1 MYLSLWYSFI
11 MFYVAL
17 RILLYDKT
25 RSLITLLGVV
35 FAVGLIFNQ
44 LGIFLGLMETSS
56 VIIDHTPGDIWVTSK
71 NSKNFDFSQPF
82 PEYIYNHTIADPDI
96 QSAEKLIVA
105 WGIIRQKEGGTEQVE
120 VVGFNPDT
128 GVGGPWDMMEGDP
141 RRLKNGNFAIVD
153 ESAMKRLGKIQVGE
167 HRDVLAHRLEIIGIS
182 RGVKSFTT
190 APILFTSFELAQ
202 RLVTYMGSDS
212 TVFVVAKVK
221 QGAAAEP
228 VIERLRKRLN
238 GVDVFSAADFSM
250 KTRKYW
256 AIETGVGFSFMLT
269 IVISFLVGM
278 LIVGQTIYNST
289 MEHIKEF
296 GTLKALGANNLDIY
310 KIIFSQAMINAMLG
324 YIVSLIVTIATVKVY
339 ELGGMV
345 MVVRGWVN
353 FLVLALTLVMCLSAA
368 FVSVRRIKK
377 IDPAILFRG

>member
-1 MYLSLWYSFI
+1 

-17 RILLYDKT
+17 RILLYDKV

-44 LGIFLGLMETSS
+44 LGTFLGLMETSS
-56 VIIDHTPGDIWVTSK
+56 VIIDHAPGDIWVTSK
-71 NSKNFDFSQPF
+71 NSKNFDFSQQF
-82 PEYIYNHTIADPDI
+82 PDYIYNHTISDPDI
-96 QSAEKLIVA
+96 QSADKLIVA
-105 WGIIRQKEGGTEQVE
+105 WGVIRQNEGGTEQIE

-128 GVGGPWDMMEGDP
+128 GVGGPWEMMEGDP

-153 ESAMKRLGKIQVGE
+153 ESAMKRLGKIQTGE
-167 HRDVLAHRLEIIGIS
+167 YRDVLAHRLQIIGIS

-202 RLVTYMGSDS
+202 RLVPYVGSDS

-221 QGAAAEP
+221 PDADVES
-228 VIERLRKRLN
+228 VVKRLRNRLK
-238 GVDVFSAADFSM
+238 GVDVYTRADFSM
-250 KTRKYW
+250 KTRRYW
-256 AIETGVGFSFMLT
+256 AVETGVGFSFMLT

-278 LIVGQTIYNST
+278 LIVGQTIFNST

-296 GTLKALGANNLDIY
+296 GTLKALGANNMDIY
-310 KIIFSQAMINAMLG
+310 RIIFSQAMINAMLG
-324 YIVSLIVTIATVKVY
+324 YIVSLLITIATVKIY
-339 ELGGMV
+339 EQGGMV
-345 MVVRGWVN
+345 LVVKGWIN
-353 FLVLALTLVMCLSAA
+353 LLVLALTLIMCLTAA
-368 FVSVRRIKK
+368 FVSVRRIKN

>member
-1 MYLSLWYSFI
+1 

-56 VIIDHTPGDIWVTSK
+56 VIIDRTPGDIWVTSK

-82 PEYIYNHTIADPDI
+82 PEYIYYQTIADPDI

-128 GVGGPWDMMEGDP
+128 GVGGPWDMLAGDP
-141 RRLKNGNFAIVD
+141 RHLKNGNFAIVD

-167 HRDVLAHRLEIIGIS
+167 YRDVLFHRLQIVGIS

-221 QGAAAEP
+221 PGVEVKQ
-228 VIERLRKRLN
+228 VISRLQQRLK
-238 GVDVFSAADFSM
+238 GVDVYTAAEFSM

-296 GTLKALGANNLDIY
+296 GTLKALGASNKDIY
-310 KIIFSQAMINAMLG
+310 KIIFSQAIINAMFG
-324 YIVSLIVTIATVKVY
+324 YIISLIITISTVKLY

-353 FLVLALTLVMCLSAA
+353 FLVLGLTLLMCLGAA
-368 FVSVRRIKK
+368 FVSVRRIKS

>member
-1 MYLSLWYSFI
+1 

-56 VIIDHTPGDIWVTSK
+56 VIIDRTPGDIWVTSK

-82 PEYIYNHTIADPDI
+82 PEYIYYQTIADPDI

-128 GVGGPWDMMEGDP
+128 GVGGPWDMLAGDP
-141 RRLKNGNFAIVD
+141 RNLKNGNFAIVD

-167 HRDVLAHRLEIIGIS
+167 YRDVLFHRLQIVGIS

-221 QGAAAEP
+221 PGVEVKQ
-228 VIERLRKRLN
+228 VISRLQQRLK
-238 GVDVFSAADFSM
+238 GVDVYTAGEFSM

-296 GTLKALGANNLDIY
+296 GTLKALGASNSDIY
-310 KIIFSQAMINAMLG
+310 KIIFSQAIINAMFG
-324 YIVSLIVTIATVKVY
+324 YIISLIITISTVKLY

-353 FLVLALTLVMCLSAA
+353 FLVLGLTLLMCLGAA
-368 FVSVRRIKK
+368 FVSVRRIKS

>member
-1 MYLSLWYSFI
+1 

-17 RILLYDKT
+17 RILLYDKV

-56 VIIDHTPGDIWVTSK
+56 VIVDHTPGDIWVTSK

-82 PEYIYNHTIADPDI
+82 PDYVYHQTIADDGI

-128 GVGGPWDMMEGDP
+128 GVGGPWELVSGDL
-141 RRLKNGNFAIVD
+141 RSLKNGNCAIVD
-153 ESAMKRLGKIQVGE
+153 ESAMKRLGRIQTGE
-167 HRDVLAHRLEIIGIS
+167 YRDVLSHRLQIVGIS
-182 RGVKSFTT
+182 RGAKSFTT

-202 RLVTYMGSDS
+202 RLVTYVGSDS
-212 TVFVVAKVK
+212 TVFVVAKVRPGVDAD
-221 QGAAAEP
+221 QVVA
-228 VIERLRKRLN
+228 RLKARLK
-238 GVDVFSAADFSM
+238 GVDVFVAHDFSM
-250 KTRKYW
+250 KTRRYW
-256 AIETGVGFSFMLT
+256 AVETGVGFSFLLT

-289 MEHIKEF
+289 VEHIKEF
-296 GTLKALGANNLDIY
+296 GTLKALGATNREIY
-310 KIIFSQAMINAMLG
+310 KIIFSQAMINALAG
-324 YIVSLIVTIATVKVY
+324 YIVSLIVTLASVKIY
-339 ELGGMV
+339 EAGGMV

-353 FLVLALTLVMCLSAA
+353 FLVLGLTLLMCFASA
-368 FVSVRRIKK
+368 FVSVRRIKR

>member
-1 MYLSLWYSFI
+1 

-17 RILLYDKT
+17 RILLYDKV

-56 VIIDHTPGDIWVTSK
+56 VIVDHTPGDIWVTSK

-82 PEYIYNHTIADPDI
+82 PDYVYHQTIADDGI

-120 VVGFNPDT
+120 VVGFNPDS
-128 GVGGPWDMMEGDP
+128 GVGGPWELVSGDL
-141 RRLKNGNFAIVD
+141 RLLKNGNYAIVD
-153 ESAMKRLGKIQVGE
+153 ESAMKRLGRIQVGE
-167 HRDVLAHRLEIIGIS
+167 YRDVLSHRLQVVGIS
-182 RGVKSFTT
+182 RGAKSFTT

-202 RLVTYMGSDS
+202 RLVTYVGSDS

-221 QGAAAEP
+221 PGVNVDQVVA
-228 VIERLRKRLN
+228 RLKARLK
-238 GVDVFSAADFSM
+238 GVDVFVARDFSM
-250 KTRKYW
+250 KTRRYW
-256 AIETGVGFSFMLT
+256 AVETGVGFSFLLT
-269 IVISFLVGM
+269 IIISFLVGM

-289 MEHIKEF
+289 VEHIKEF
-296 GTLKALGANNLDIY
+296 GTLKALGASNREIY
-310 KIIFSQAMINAMLG
+310 KIIFSQAMINALAG
-324 YIVSLIVTIATVKVY
+324 YIVSLIVTLASVKIY
-339 ELGGMV
+339 EAGGMV

-353 FLVLALTLVMCLSAA
+353 FLVLGLTLLMCFASA
-368 FVSVRRIKK
+368 FVSVRRIKR

>member
-1 MYLSLWYSFI
+1 

-17 RILLYDKT
+17 RILLYDKV

-82 PEYIYNHTIADPDI
+82 PEYIYNHTIADPGI
-96 QSAEKLIVA
+96 QSADKLIVA

-120 VVGFNPDT
+120 IVGFNPDS
-128 GVGGPWDMMEGDP
+128 GDGGPWEMMAGDP

-167 HRDVLAHRLEIIGIS
+167 YRDVLSHRLQIVGIS

-190 APILFTSFELAQ
+190 APILFTSFVLAQ
-202 RLVTYMGSDS
+202 RLVPYMGSDS

-221 QGAAAEP
+221 PGVP
-228 VIERLRKRLN
+228 VEQVIARLRGRLK
-238 GVDVFSAADFSM
+238 GVDVFTHADFSM

-289 MEHIKEF
+289 MEHIREF
-296 GTLKALGANNLDIY
+296 GTLKALGANNSDIY
-310 KIIFSQAMINAMLG
+310 RIIFSQAMINAILG
-324 YIVSLIVTIATVKVY
+324 YIVSLLITVATVKFY

-353 FLVLALTLVMCLSAA
+353 FLVLGLTLLMCLSAA
-368 FVSVRRIKK
+368 FVSVRRIKN